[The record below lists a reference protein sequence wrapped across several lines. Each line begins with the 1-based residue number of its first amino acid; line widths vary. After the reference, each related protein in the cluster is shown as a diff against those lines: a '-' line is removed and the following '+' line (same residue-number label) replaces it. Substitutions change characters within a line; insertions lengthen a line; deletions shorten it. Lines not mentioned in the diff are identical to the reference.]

1 MFLLALSCEKMP
13 LVEAEASDLTW
24 KEEQLQIEESGY
36 HSEQRYRHPSMSE
49 EQYQGAI
56 NAIKKVY
63 QLTNIAFT
71 PLQPIAYNVGIYQ
84 ANTTYRGMIYSS
96 VKEIGTYVGSNV
108 SFHTFMTAIHN
119 PRSKIY
125 SERIDESP
133 YHGTNCRS
141 YYGTV
146 CSDLVSYALGLT
158 YIGSDFVVS
167 DDFKEVDYSNL
178 DVIHIADVLWEPD
191 HVAIITNVVR
201 DQNEKVVSIEISE
214 AVKKGCKKTFV
225 TRSAFERK
233 ISSSYEKVLRYNHL
247 ENNTNYI
254 AVPQFVPVF
263 DEIEVPFNYNEDICV
278 DKGDRSCYFVGEDV
292 ILNIFSSGDIVE
304 IYKDG
309 TLQSTINVETEDIR
323 LTDLDYGLYQARI
336 SKGDWNSD
344 FTSWLMVDCS
354 IESSKDEM
362 IVYFRSNNSLP
373 LSIAF
378 CDKSG
383 SRKLPFTE
391 VFYRFFTEEEISLGY
406 ISIPQEKM
414 KSSRQYFRITF
425 ETNFGRISTKPI
437 KWL

>member
-1 MFLLALSCEKMP
+1 M
-13 LVEAEASDLTW
+13 
-24 KEEQLQIEESGY
+24 
-36 HSEQRYRHPSMSE
+36 
-49 EQYQGAI
+49 
-56 NAIKKVY
+56 
-63 QLTNIAFT
+63 
-71 PLQPIAYNVGIYQ
+71 
-84 ANTTYRGMIYSS
+84 
-96 VKEIGTYVGSNV
+96 
-108 SFHTFMTAIHN
+108 
-119 PRSKIY
+119 
-125 SERIDESP
+125 
-133 YHGTNCRS
+133 
-141 YYGTV
+141 
-146 CSDLVSYALGLT
+146 
-158 YIGSDFVVS
+158 
-167 DDFKEVDYSNL
+167 
-178 DVIHIADVLWEPD
+178 
-191 HVAIITNVVR
+191 
-201 DQNEKVVSIEISE
+201 
-214 AVKKGCKKTFV
+214 
-225 TRSAFERK
+225 
-233 ISSSYEKVLRYNHL
+233 LRYNHL